1 MQGIHIHIMERGDK
15 GGEVEKMK
23 VENGSQSELLV
34 PYEFIA
40 RFFPSE
46 FISSLKEDSDL
57 HRLLVDDN
65 PKHDIWRKELNDCL
79 ELAYR
84 YDLVNADLES
94 RLKKG
99 DRESWQATMNE
110 LRVAKILEGL
120 FGVGCLLWRPKG
132 RGKKVGE
139 FQLIKTYEPI
149 FIEVKT
155 IFPRDLE
162 KLEQRIIDKLMRYA
176 EQVSIPI
183 FLNVIIENVGSTE
196 SFSGIKFKD
205 YLKSELPKL
214 GSTELEKESIKLPDY
229 HDKKT
234 GLYLKIETLAI
245 KPKKEEK
252 NCHIGIIGGGVK
264 TIVNEQYIK
273 HSLSKAYT
281 QLPTTGQPCLIIIC
295 PSTAFPLDED
305 DMLNALLGNLAV
317 RYYFSNVKMAK
328 KPETFRKP
336 DGFFQIRRNRRVS
349 AVGLYKGRNIEK
361 PLEIYHNPV
370 GANPIPDSTFMDMK
384 EGVRQ
389 LVKANNQEMK
399 WIN

>member
-1 MQGIHIHIMERGDK
+1 
-15 GGEVEKMK
+15 
-23 VENGSQSELLV
+23 
-34 PYEFIA
+34 
-40 RFFPSE
+40 
-46 FISSLKEDSDL
+46 
-57 HRLLVDDN
+57 
-65 PKHDIWRKELNDCL
+65 
-79 ELAYR
+79 
-84 YDLVNADLES
+84 
-94 RLKKG
+94 
-99 DRESWQATMNE
+99 
-110 LRVAKILEGL
+110 
-120 FGVGCLLWRPKG
+120 LLWRPKG
-132 RGKKVGE
+132 HGKKVGE
-139 FQLIKTYEPI
+139 FQLIKTHEPI

-162 KLEQRIIDKLMRYA
+162 KLEQRIIEKLMRYA

-183 FLNVIIENVGSTE
+183 FLNVSIENVGSTE
-196 SFSGIKFKD
+196 SFSGKKFKD

-214 GSTELEKESIKLPDY
+214 GSIELEKGSVKLPDY
-229 HDKKT
+229 QDKMT
-234 GLYLKIETLAI
+234 GLHLKIETLAI

-264 TIVNEQYIK
+264 TIINEQYIK
-273 HSLSKAYT
+273 HSLGKAYT

-399 WIN
+399 WID

>member
-1 MQGIHIHIMERGDK
+1 MGLNK
-15 GGEVEKMK
+15 EKWSDLSK
-23 VENGSQSELLV
+23 
-34 PYEFIA
+34 PYKYII

-46 FISSLKEDSDL
+46 FISSLEEESAL
-57 HRLLVDDN
+57 YRLFTDN
-65 PKHDIWRKELNDCL
+65 NPRTDAWREELNDCL

-84 YDLVNADLES
+84 YDLVNADLEA

-99 DRESWQATMNE
+99 ERESWQATMNE

-120 FGVGCLLWRPKG
+120 FGVDCLLWRPKG

-139 FQLIKTYEPI
+139 FQLIKTYKPI

-176 EQVSIPI
+176 EQVTIPI
-183 FLNVIIENVGSTE
+183 FLSVIIENTGSTE
-196 SFSGIKFKD
+196 SFSGMKFKH
-205 YLKSELPKL
+205 YLKSELLKL
-214 GSTELEKESIKLPDY
+214 VSTELEKGSIKLPDY
-229 HDKKT
+229 HDTKT

-245 KPKKEEK
+245 KPKKEEM

-295 PSTAFPLDED
+295 PSTQFPLDEE
-305 DMLNALLGNLAV
+305 DMLNALLGNLAM
-317 RYYFSNVKMAK
+317 RYYFSNAKLAK

-336 DGFFQIRRNRRVS
+336 DGFFQPRRNRKVS
-349 AVGLYKGRNIEK
+349 AVGLYKGRNTEK

-370 GANPIPDSTFMDMK
+370 GLNPIPESTFMKIK

-389 LVKANNQEMK
+389 LVKATDTEMK
-399 WIN
+399 WID